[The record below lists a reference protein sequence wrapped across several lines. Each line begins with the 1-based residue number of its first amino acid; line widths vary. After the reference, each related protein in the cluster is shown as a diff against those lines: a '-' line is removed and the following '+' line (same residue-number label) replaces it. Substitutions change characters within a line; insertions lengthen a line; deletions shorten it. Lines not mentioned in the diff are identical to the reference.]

1 MREDLMYYLMEEN
14 QEFNAEKDE
23 LENIVWQIVNAV
35 RAGQTKVNIEFY
47 RYLTTEEND
56 YVNRR
61 VNEELE

>member
-14 QEFNAEKDE
+14 QEFNTEKDE

-47 RYLTTEEND
+47 RYLTPEEND

>member
-35 RAGQTKVNIEFY
+35 RAGQTKVNIEFH
-47 RYLTTEEND
+47 RYLTPEEND